1 MSKSDNGE
9 SQKTLLPGDNGLL
22 SAKGT
27 ESVGPHLSLQAQ
39 DAFLPKGT
47 SPRVAGEPML
57 LAAAGELQDGSVV
70 PPIERRRQELLRQQ
84 NSGSV
89 EISKLCTGVQKNGNV
104 DNSGLNEV
112 ASYLQSS
119 WQKQRSSNSV
129 MNRNQV
135 EEMNAK
141 FDQLATPGGPHYRL
155 SLRAMGN
162 NVHLELTDLSVRYQ
176 PPTPNDPRAYQ
187 TQESRNRIAQ
197 QATEEYRRRSLKG
210 SLDFSLVPPPPEPG
224 DGKPPADM
232 LVDRVSRMGLFSDPA
247 SGANRRADFAE
258 AQRRFPDQAS
268 APEVVRRMNEQLE
281 ASHSEYH
288 LVIQPPSNPRKP
300 AIYQAMQIS
309 IVDKNGKIRDFVQIP
324 PGR

>member
-1 MSKSDNGE
+1 MSKADNGE
-9 SQKTLLPGDNGLL
+9 SPKTLLPGDSGLL
-22 SAKGT
+22 STKGAD
-27 ESVGPHLSLQAQ
+27 VGPHLSLQAQ
-39 DAFLPKGT
+39 DGFMPKST
-47 SPRVAGEPML
+47 SPRIAGEPML
-57 LAAAGELQDGSVV
+57 LVAAGEPQDGSVV
-70 PPIERRRQELLRQQ
+70 SPIERRRQEILRQQ
-84 NSGSV
+84 NSGSP
-89 EISKLCTGVQKNGNV
+89 EISKLCTGIQTNGNL

-119 WQKQRSSNSV
+119 WQKQRSSDTV
-129 MNRNQV
+129 MTRNQV
-135 EEMNAK
+135 LEMNAK
-141 FDQLATPGGPHYRL
+141 FDQLATPGGPHYHL
-155 SLRAMGN
+155 SLRKTGN
-162 NVHLELTDLSVRYQ
+162 NLHLELTDLSVRPQ
-176 PPTPNDPRAYQ
+176 PVTPSDPRAYQ

-197 QATEEYRRRSLKG
+197 QATEEYRRASLKG

-224 DGKPPADM
+224 DGKPTADI
-232 LVDRVSRMGLFSDPA
+232 LVDRLSRMGLFSDPA
-247 SGANRRADFAE
+247 SGANRRAEIAE

-288 LVIQPPSNPRKP
+288 LKIEPPSNYRKP